1 MKKVANQIRTEQ
13 AFVSKYSSRL
23 QPCVTVSVWSGGG
36 SGLLQAQKYIPVFPS
51 EIIGEKITQ

>member
-1 MKKVANQIRTEQ
+1 MQLKTSAMCN
-13 AFVSKYSSRL
+13 SK
-23 QPCVTVSVWSGGG
+23 CVEWGG